1 MKNKLEQIVEKTLIK
16 QLTPIV
22 ERYLIELDQKQIFV
36 PSLAASITPAGQTL
50 RPNSNPIVAKQ
61 KTMKD
66 LFKVI
71 KTTPLIIT
79 LLQNGLVD
87 PSILGLDPE
96 EEETNEND
104 GENVENEGE
113 DQEEVD

>member
-1 MKNKLEQIVEKTLIK
+1 LIK

-22 ERYLIELDQKQIFV
+22 EQYLVELDQKQIFV

-61 KTMKD
+61 KSMKD
-66 LFKVI
+66 LFRVI
-71 KTTPLIIT
+71 QTTPLIVT

-87 PSILGLDPE
+87 PAILGLGQEQE
-96 EEETNEND
+96 EQNQND
-104 GENVENEGE
+104 GENVDDEGE
-113 DQEEVD
+113 KQEEVD